1 MERRERLH
9 KRALTLKEDIDL
21 FRKGVKVRNTFLR
34 QVLDQIEAE
43 DPEDE
48 ALRPDAEADFF
59 QHFAWFVE
67 RLPASSSPKFM
78 MQSLTP
84 GVRCGSL
91 YIKYCQIFKKLHECY
106 DQVRKILRLTAC
118 LA

>member
-1 MERRERLH
+1 M
-9 KRALTLKEDIDL
+9 TDI
-21 FRKGVKVRNTFLR
+21 
-34 QVLDQIEAE
+34 LDQIEAE

-67 RLPASSSPKFM
+67 RLPAPARLGPKFM
-78 MQSLTP
+78 MQPLTP

-106 DQVRKILRLTAC
+106 DQVRKILQLTVC